1 VLPAYAPGVGSLA
14 LECVTLTRYDQ
25 PRMPDLTK
33 QQEQRARLLRALH
46 EATKGSTLIGADYLE
61 LGAKLGL
68 SQQETRAAMDYL
80 TRVARWAQRSG
91 VADPHACM
99 TAEGVVEVERAI
111 QAEQSPEPLRAW
123 RRSCEAKTI
132 AELQDGLDRGLYK
145 EEKEPI
151 ARTVLEEKRE
161 RRREQ
166 GEVATLKQEIS
177 DLKGEL
183 RKKRTTLWLTRI
195 TVLIAALGLLASWR
209 SELTDLFRS
218 AVVAVKAP
226 PKNALTLDVAPS
238 RVDEFRPRP
247 DNLMVFHQF
256 SIRVQHP
263 TPNTLDNL
271 RAEITAME
279 PHRPF
284 DAPLPLPLR
293 IRHVGIH
300 DAVVDVVRVNVN
312 WLDTG
317 PIQWCGRSLML
328 HPPDEMPP
336 GGYPEAQTGLAP
348 RERYVLTISVS
359 AGSLSASRTFVLE
372 PASPSY
378 NFVASAPSRP

>member
-1 VLPAYAPGVGSLA
+1 
-14 LECVTLTRYDQ
+14 
-25 PRMPDLTK
+25 MPDLTK
-33 QQEQRARLLRALH
+33 QQQHRARLLRALH
-46 EATKGSTLIGADYLE
+46 EATKGSTLLGADYLE

-68 SQQETRAAMDYL
+68 SQQETRAAIDYL
-80 TRVARWAQRSG
+80 TRVAHWAQRTG
-91 VADPHACM
+91 VADPLACM
-99 TAEGVVEVERAI
+99 TAEGIVEVERAI

-132 AELQDGLDRGLYK
+132 AELRDGLDRGLYTG
-145 EEKEPI
+145 EKEAL
-151 ARTVLEEKRE
+151 ARTVLEEKRKK
-161 RRREQ
+161 RRDQ

-177 DLKGEL
+177 ALEGEL
-183 RKKRTTLWLTRI
+183 RHKRTALWLTRLA
-195 TVLIAALGLLASWR
+195 VLIAALGVLASWK
-209 SELTDLFRS
+209 SELTDFFKS
-218 AVVAVKAP
+218 AVVAVKGSP
-226 PKNALTLDVAPS
+226 TNALTLDVAPL
-238 RVDEFRPRP
+238 RLDEFRPRP

-263 TPNTLDNL
+263 TPNTLGNL

-284 DAPLPLPLR
+284 DASLPLPLR

-336 GGYPEAQTGLAP
+336 GGYAEAQTGLAP
-348 RERYVLTISVS
+348 RERYALTIRVA
-359 AGSLSASRTFVLE
+359 AGSLSASRKFVLE
-372 PASPSY
+372 PGNPSY